1 VQFAAP
7 ALRAHAP
14 SGTDQLG
21 CLTLLT
27 EEQLDAASTAS
38 STLLKEQL
46 RKVQLLLQQISQAQE
61 ALLEQQSNTKYQI
74 RKMEVGSIGDF
85 HKGLTDRIGEW
96 PSCRG
101 ASFLTAVC
109 CRVAQSGL
117 REDHALRALQLGRSL
132 RSIHNIQLQNHDHT

>member
-1 VQFAAP
+1 MTSQ
-7 ALRAHAP
+7 
-14 SGTDQLG
+14 QI
-21 CLTLLT
+21 
-27 EEQLDAASTAS
+27 DAATAAS
-38 STLLKEQL
+38 ARSLKEQL
-46 RKVQLLLQQISQAQE
+46 HKVQQLLLQISQARE

-74 RKMEVGSIGDF
+74 KKMEVGLIEHF

>member
-1 VQFAAP
+1 MQFAAP

-21 CLTLLT
+21 GLTLLT
-27 EEQLDAASTAS
+27 EEQLDAASAAS
-38 STLLKEQL
+38 TTLLKEQL
-46 RKVQLLLQQISQAQE
+46 RKVQQLLQQVNQAQE
-61 ALLEQQSNTKYQI
+61 ALLKQQSNTKYQI

-96 PSCRG
+96 PSCCCT
-101 ASFLTAVC
+101 SCLTAVC

-117 REDHALRALQLGRSL
+117 
-132 RSIHNIQLQNHDHT
+132 

>member
-14 SGTDQLG
+14 SGSDQLG
-21 CLTLLT
+21 GLTLLT
-27 EEQLDAASTAS
+27 EEQLDAASAAS
-38 STLLKEQL
+38 ATLLKEQL
-46 RKVQLLLQQISQAQE
+46 RKVQLLLQQISQARE

-74 RKMEVGSIGDF
+74 KKMEVGSIGDF

-96 PSCRG
+96 PSCRC
-101 ASFLTAVC
+101 ASCLTAVC

-117 REDHALRALQLGRSL
+117 
-132 RSIHNIQLQNHDHT
+132 